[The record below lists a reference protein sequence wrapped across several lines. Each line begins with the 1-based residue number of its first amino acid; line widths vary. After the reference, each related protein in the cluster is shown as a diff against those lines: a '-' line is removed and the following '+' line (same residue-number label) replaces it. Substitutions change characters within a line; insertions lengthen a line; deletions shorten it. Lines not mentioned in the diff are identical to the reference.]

1 MEPAELC
8 RIWDEYQPRLL
19 LIARACAGGL
29 WGRGEELAEDAVQEA
44 FIELTAQPIV
54 PRDPLGWLVRVARN
68 RLIDWQRS
76 DQRRQ
81 QRELAR
87 RQVSE
92 NVSWFVATDCGD
104 ASDLESVQI
113 GFRLPPQHG
122 LDFSVQAVD
131 EAAAGRIQTIT
142 KAAIKSAS
150 PYLDRVTIESNGPAI
165 RISISSEDLEAL
177 ISQGIGIA
185 IASQR

>member
-1 MEPAELC
+1 VDPAELC

-44 FIELTAQPIV
+44 FIELTAQPIL

-81 QRELAR
+81 QREMAR

-92 NVSWFVATDCGD
+92 RASWFIATECGD
-104 ASDLESVQI
+104 TVAAEELTVALRALPDRQREIVVMVHWGSMTYEQI
-113 GFRLPPQHG
+113 AEL
-122 LDFSVQAVD
+122 VD
-131 EAAAGRIQTIT
+131 CSTSTVHRHYAAAL
-142 KAAIKSAS
+142 KALRGQFDKENFYVSK
-150 PYLDRVTIESNGPAI
+150 
-165 RISISSEDLEAL
+165 
-177 ISQGIGIA
+177 
-185 IASQR
+185 

>member
-1 MEPAELC
+1 MDPAELC

-92 NVSWFVATDCGD
+92 RASWFVATDCGD
-104 ASDLESVQI
+104 TVASEELTVALRALPDRQREIVVMVHWGAMTYEQI
-113 GFRLPPQHG
+113 AEL
-122 LDFSVQAVD
+122 VD
-131 EAAAGRIQTIT
+131 CSTSTVHRHYAAALKELRGQF
-142 KAAIKSAS
+142 
-150 PYLDRVTIESNGPAI
+150 DRENFYVSK
-165 RISISSEDLEAL
+165 
-177 ISQGIGIA
+177 
-185 IASQR
+185 